1 MPINRK
7 AGETEDQ
14 FISRCIA
21 DEIRSGKENDVA
33 AAICYSYLRRENM
46 KGLRTA
52 EERVAAKLKYNND
65 FRGINL
71 TNFGENSDAC
81 WENYIQVGTKI
92 VDGREVPDCRG
103 PVEAEDVM
111 PQIDST
117 YPGEA
122 ADDEKKKEKME
133 IEEPNLNIF
142 GYHTRNF
149 DLCPSA
155 VELFKHLVQMP
166 ITEEGEGMIRSLAQ
180 IADNVFKKEREVIE
194 AGVASAHDLQEAGL
208 LVADF
213 KDLIHEIDEEV
224 GMVHDVSFMDG
235 HIKTISEYRNG
246 NE

>member
-21 DEIRSGKENDVA
+21 DEISSGKPNDQA

-46 KGLRTA
+46 KGLKTA
-52 EERVAAKLKYNND
+52 EERVAAKLKFNND

-122 ADDEKKKEKME
+122 AVSGSVRFQDE
-133 IEEPNLNIF
+133 LNIF
-142 GYHTRNF
+142 GYQPRNF
-149 DLCPSA
+149 DICPGA
-155 VELFKHLVQMP
+155 IALFTHLVGYGLGDD
-166 ITEEGEGMIRSLAQ
+166 EETMGMIRSAAIVADEVFRVEKEVLESKTATAEQ
-180 IADNVFKKEREVIE
+180 LQAVIAIVE
-194 AGVASAHDLQEAGL
+194 
-208 LVADF
+208 DF
-213 KDLIHEIDEEV
+213 KDIIHEIDEEV

-235 HIKTISEYRNG
+235 HIKTISEYFDG